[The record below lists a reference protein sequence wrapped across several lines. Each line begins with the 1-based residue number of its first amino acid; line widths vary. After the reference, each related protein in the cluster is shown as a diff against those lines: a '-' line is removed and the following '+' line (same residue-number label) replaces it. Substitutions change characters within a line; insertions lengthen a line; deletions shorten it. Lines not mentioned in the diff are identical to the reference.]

1 MADPRYIRKTS
12 TIDYHALSAS
22 GGPVVRAH
30 ARIRAFLSEKL
41 GPEAANLFAEP
52 VMGREDGGI
61 SDKISWYSAHRGDVV
76 SLAELE
82 GPRRE
87 AAEAALSDRLTK
99 IGRYFRDPEMGPLL
113 RQAAM
118 LPGENDIFVID
129 GEPVLT
135 NWGFVPAAVGDDPE
149 AQQRHFRA
157 TLGRFFDADRPKR
170 PVATGGIRRP
180 VAVAGAAAAGTAV
193 AAATPAAAAGFGGG
207 ATPPPPPPEDR
218 RPWYGQPWFWAFS
231 VAAVLL
237 IGVIAWLLFREFG
250 REPVAV
256 AETPPPAAETPVATD
271 PAADAV
277 TEEDSLTAEEVEELL
292 AVQQAINDQLE
303 DQIARLR
310 SALEADVCT
319 IADPLGPPVTTTPV
333 APEQGAA
340 APDHEGTLVDVLEAA
355 SALVI
360 TTPGGRGLEMGTAFF
375 VAPELLATNSHVVA
389 NARPNEIFVTSRTL
403 GRLVQAQ
410 VVARTPTSQPGTPD
424 FALLRVPGATDV
436 PVLSFTTS
444 VRKLDSV
451 VSAGFPA
458 LIVLNDQNMNLLLRG
473 DLSAMPDLAITSGEI
488 SVIQTLNGGLPVVA
502 HTAVISSGNS
512 GGPLVDRCGR
522 VVGINTFINVDA
534 QEVGHVSYAIAAD
547 SLAEFLR
554 ENGVEVELS
563 AQRCNVE
570 AVAQAQPLT
579 RGETAS
585 QPAGDGT
592 AAEEPAADEP
602 AAGEPA
608 DAEDDASDEP
618 EPEAQAGE

>member
-12 TIDYHALSAS
+12 TNDFHALSAS
-22 GGPVVRAH
+22 GAPVIRAH
-30 ARIRAFLSEKL
+30 ARIKAFLAEKL
-41 GPEAANLFAEP
+41 GPEASTLFAEP
-52 VMGREDGGI
+52 VMGPEDGGI
-61 SDKISWYSAHRGDVV
+61 ADKVSWYSGHRGDVI

-87 AAEAALSDRLTK
+87 AAEAALGDRLTK
-99 IGRYFRDPEMGPLL
+99 LGRYFRDPEMGPLL

-170 PVATGGIRRP
+170 PVSTGGIRRP
-180 VAVAGAAAAGTAV
+180 VAVGAGAAGMAATAGAAAA
-193 AAATPAAAAGFGGG
+193 ATGGGGGG
-207 ATPPPPPPEDR
+207 AAIPPPPGQGGG

-231 VAAVLL
+231 IAAVLL

-250 REPVAV
+250 QPEEVIVADT
-256 AETPPPAAETPVATD
+256 TPPAEESAEPEASA
-271 PAADAV
+271 AAD
-277 TEEDSLTAEEVEELL
+277 EDALTAEEVIELL
-292 AVQQAINDQLE
+292 AVQQSVNDQLE
-303 DQIARLR
+303 SQISRLR
-310 SALEADVCT
+310 SALDEDVCT
-319 IADPLGPPVTTTPV
+319 IEDPLGPPVTTTPV

-340 APDHEGTLVDVLEAA
+340 APNHSGTLVDVLEAA

-360 TTPGGRGLEMGTAFF
+360 TTPGGQGLEMGTAFF

-389 NARPNEIFVTSRTL
+389 GARNGEIFVTSRAL
-403 GRLVQAQ
+403 GRLVQAEL
-410 VVARTPTSQPGTPD
+410 VARTSTSQPGTPD
-424 FALLRVPGATDV
+424 FALLRVPGATEV
-436 PVLSFTTS
+436 PTLSFTTS

-547 SLAEFLR
+547 SLGDFLAQHGVQAEI
-554 ENGVEVELS
+554 S
-563 AQRCNVE
+563 AQRCDVD
-570 AVAQAQPLT
+570 AVAQATVAPPVPDAVQEPD
-579 RGETAS
+579 EDEA
-585 QPAGDGT
+585 
-592 AAEEPAADEP
+592 EPAESAEPGNADDETP
-602 AAGEPA
+602 V
-608 DAEDDASDEP
+608 EP
-618 EPEAQAGE
+618 ETE

>member
-1 MADPRYIRKTS
+1 MADPRFIRKTS
-12 TIDYHALSAS
+12 TIDYHALATS

-30 ARIRAFLSEKL
+30 ARIKTFLADKL
-41 GPEAANLFAEP
+41 GPEAGTLFAEP

-61 SDKISWYSAHRGDVV
+61 ADKISWYGAQHGDVV

-99 IGRYFRDPEMGPLL
+99 VGRYFRDPEMGPLL

-135 NWGFVPAAVGDDPE
+135 NWGFVPAAVGEDPE

-170 PVATGGIRRP
+170 PVSTGGIRRP
-180 VAVAGAAAAGTAV
+180 VAVGAAAAGATAV
-193 AAATPAAAAGFGGG
+193 TAGTAAAATGG
-207 ATPPPPPPEDR
+207 AGAAPPPPPPPPGGG

-231 VAAVLL
+231 IAAALL
-237 IGVIAWLLFREFG
+237 IGVVAWLLFREFG
-250 REPVAV
+250 QDEIQV
-256 AETPPPAAETPVATD
+256 AETPPADEAPAETAEVAD
-271 PAADAV
+271 
-277 TEEDSLTAEEVEELL
+277 EDTLSAEEVDELL
-292 AVQQAINDQLE
+292 AVQQSVNDQLE
-303 DQIARLR
+303 SQIARLR
-310 SALEADVCT
+310 SALDEDVCS
-319 IADPLGPPVTTTPV
+319 IEDPLGPPVTTTPV

-340 APDHEGTLVDVLEAA
+340 APNHEGTLVDVLEAA

-375 VAPELLATNSHVVA
+375 VAPELLATNSHVVM
-389 NARPNEIFVTSRTL
+389 NARPNEIFVTSRAL
-403 GRLVQAQ
+403 GRLVQAE
-410 VVARTPTSQPGTPD
+410 VVARTATSQPGTLD

-436 PVLSFTTS
+436 QVLNFTTS

-473 DLSAMPDLAITSGEI
+473 DLSAMPDLAITSGEV

-547 SLAEFLR
+547 SLADFLTQ
-554 ENGVEVELS
+554 NGVSSTVSGE
-563 AQRCNVE
+563 RCDAD
-570 AVAQAQPLT
+570 AVAQA
-579 RGETAS
+579 TAV
-585 QPAGDGT
+585 PAPPAP
-592 AAEEPAADEP
+592 AAESEEEPETPAPAPEDVPAEDEP
-602 AAGEPA
+602 AEDA
-608 DAEDDASDEP
+608 DDS
-618 EPEAQAGE
+618 

>member
-12 TIDYHALSAS
+12 TIDYHALGTS
-22 GGPVVRAH
+22 GGPVVRMH
-30 ARIRAFLSEKL
+30 ARVKAFLGEKL
-41 GPEAANLFAEP
+41 GPESATLFAEP

-61 SDKISWYSAHRGDVV
+61 ADKISWYSAHRGDVT

-82 GPRRE
+82 GPRRA
-87 AAEAALSDRLTK
+87 AAEAALSDRLGK
-99 IGRYFRDPEMGPLL
+99 IGRYFRDPEMGPIL
-113 RQAAM
+113 RQATM
-118 LPGENDIFVID
+118 LPGENDIYVID

-170 PVATGGIRRP
+170 PVSTGGIRRP
-180 VAVAGAAAAGTAV
+180 VAVAGAAAGATGV
-193 AAATPAAAAGFGGG
+193 AAAPAAAAGLGGG
-207 ATPPPPPPEDR
+207 AVPPPPPPPDGR

-231 VAAVLL
+231 VSAVLL
-237 IGVIAWLLFREFG
+237 IGVVAWLLFRELD
-250 REPVAV
+250 REPVVV
-256 AETPPPAAETPVATD
+256 ADAPTADETPSPAD
-271 PAADAV
+271 AADA
-277 TEEDSLTAEEVEELL
+277 TADEDALTAEEVEELL
-292 AVQQAINDQLE
+292 GVQQAVNDQLE
-303 DQIARLR
+303 SQISRLR

-340 APDHEGTLVDVLEAA
+340 APRHDGTLVDLLEAA

-389 NARPNEIFVTSRTL
+389 NARPNEIFVTSRAL
-403 GRLVQAQ
+403 GRLVQAE
-410 VVARTPTSQPGTPD
+410 VVARTPTNQPGTPD

-436 PVLSFTTS
+436 PALSFTTS

-522 VVGINTFINVDA
+522 VVGINTFVNVDA
-534 QEVGHVSYAIAAD
+534 REVGHVSYAIAAD
-547 SLAEFLR
+547 SLVGFLA
-554 ENGVEVELS
+554 ENGVDIPLS
-563 AQRCNVE
+563 AQRCDAD
-570 AVAQAQPLT
+570 AVAQAP
-579 RGETAS
+579 RSA
-585 QPAGDGT
+585 PALAVPADT
-592 AAEEPAADEP
+592 PEADTPEADAPEADAPADEDAADDEEPAATE
-602 AAGEPA
+602 
-608 DAEDDASDEP
+608 
-618 EPEAQAGE
+618 